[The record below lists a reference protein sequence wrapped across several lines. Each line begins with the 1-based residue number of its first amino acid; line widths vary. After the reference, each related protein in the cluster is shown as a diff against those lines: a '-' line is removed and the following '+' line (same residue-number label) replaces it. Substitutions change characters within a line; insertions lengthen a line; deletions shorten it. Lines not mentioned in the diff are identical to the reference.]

1 MFICFSLCCLTEFR
15 YFRPFQNKQD
25 EAVRDTPVPKP
36 KKQLTVKDK
45 EGNVIDLNA
54 FKSSSIAAAASL
66 IPSAEVKKTIVVTAP
81 VVESLPVKKVEEAS
95 KRSAATGKES
105 PVPKVQERIPPVAV
119 TEGSPVSSVE
129 ATAASISPFTSSA
142 KQAVPV
148 EGTVAIDSA
157 AVEAEAEAAAVIA
170 AAAKAAEKKK
180 VELDSIVAKKKAEEE
195 AILLKQLQDQ
205 EKQRIESDK
214 KRVAVEEEE
223 RERKS
228 KAAEVESSRVAAA
241 EAQKIAEE
249 ARLKLKE
256 EETKKKAEAEVE
268 KKRKTAEEEEKV
280 IANAAAAAATA
291 TATAAADTRSK
302 KVKQKDAMAAK
313 DAANSGDSM
322 LDAYTEPPVG
332 VPAVPVPVVVPIVV
346 SGPEP
351 KVESEQETVEDW
363 EANAFDSPST
373 PTPLPVPV
381 PVASAR
387 RSLRPG
393 GGVDQQRL
401 NAGFASTS
409 NKPKQLYIKSELI
422 KLRPQSPPPETDR
435 PAALASYA
443 SLVRPRGPP
452 GSAGTSSEAG
462 GSQKGGGGGGAAWGR
477 GEMKSP
483 HGAQD
488 GTSRPR
494 VLQEG
499 AASGQH
505 QHSEEG
511 WSRSGLLPP
520 PPAQAARS
528 TKSSKVPSGP
538 RPIKVIVDPIEKL
551 SFDVLSILN
560 KITPQTFEKLT
571 GKMCDIPVGTS
582 AELDKMIELVF
593 EKANLDTSFAHL
605 YAEMCATL
613 EVRSSRWAFLQYV
626 HNKDTNQYIWIKD
639 LIFDNIL
646 AGPFVSVEECIGA
659 TLGAE
664 PPLMQHVDF
673 KVEVVVLNV
682 IQNILITVSV
692 LRKVLFVIG
701 INNCHVCQL
710 HSLLSV
716 LYLSSYLSLFSFFL
730 SFCLFFFLYFLLSFC
745 LLFLWTIILFLF
757 LLFYP
762 SNFLSRI
769 IDFQRY

>member
-1 MFICFSLCCLTEFR
+1 MI
-15 YFRPFQNKQD
+15 
-25 EAVRDTPVPKP
+25 
-36 KKQLTVKDK
+36 VKDK

-54 FKSSSIAAAASL
+54 FKSSTAAAAASA
-66 IPSAEVKKTIVVTAP
+66 IPSVEVKKAIVVTAP

-95 KRSAATGKES
+95 KRSTATGKES
-105 PVPKVQERIPPVAV
+105 PIPKVQERAQPASV
-119 TEGSPVSSVE
+119 TEGTPISSIE
-129 ATAASISPFTSSA
+129 AAAVAIAPSTSSAASSA
-142 KQAVPV
+142 KQTIPV
-148 EGTVAIDSA
+148 EGAVAVESA
-157 AVEAEAEAAAVIA
+157 AVEAEAEAAALIA
-170 AAAKAAEKKK
+170 ATAKAAEKKK
-180 VELDSIVAKKKAEEE
+180 LELDSIVAKKKAEEE
-195 AILLKQLQDQ
+195 AVLLKQLQDQ
-205 EKQRIESDK
+205 EKQRIESEK

-228 KAAEVESSRVAAA
+228 KAAEAEATRVAAA

-256 EETKKKAEAEVE
+256 EETKKKAEAEAE
-268 KKRKTAEEEEKV
+268 KKRKSAEEEEKI
-280 IANAAAAAATA
+280 IANAAAAAAATA

-332 VPAVPVPVVVPIVV
+332 VPAVPVPVAVPVVV
-346 SGPEP
+346 SDPEP
-351 KVESEQETVEDW
+351 KADSEQETVEDW
-363 EANAFDSPST
+363 EANADDSLST

-401 NAGFASTS
+401 NAGFASAS
-409 NKPKQLYIKSELI
+409 NKPKQLYIKSELM

-664 PPLMQHVDF
+664 PPLMQLVDF

-682 IQNILITVSV
+682 IQNILITVSEA
-692 LRKVLFVIG
+692 KQVLFVMG
-701 INNCHVCQL
+701 IINCEV
-710 HSLLSV
+710 
-716 LYLSSYLSLFSFFL
+716 
-730 SFCLFFFLYFLLSFC
+730 
-745 LLFLWTIILFLF
+745 
-757 LLFYP
+757 
-762 SNFLSRI
+762 
-769 IDFQRY
+769 D

>member
-1 MFICFSLCCLTEFR
+1 MI
-15 YFRPFQNKQD
+15 
-25 EAVRDTPVPKP
+25 
-36 KKQLTVKDK
+36 VKDK

-54 FKSSSIAAAASL
+54 FKSSTAAAAASA
-66 IPSAEVKKTIVVTAP
+66 IPSVEVKKAIVVTAP

-95 KRSAATGKES
+95 KRSTATGKES
-105 PVPKVQERIPPVAV
+105 PIPKVQERAQPASV
-119 TEGSPVSSVE
+119 TEGTPISSIE
-129 ATAASISPFTSSA
+129 AAAVAIAPSTSSAASSA
-142 KQAVPV
+142 KQTIPV
-148 EGTVAIDSA
+148 EGAVAVESA
-157 AVEAEAEAAAVIA
+157 AVEAEAEAAALIA
-170 AAAKAAEKKK
+170 ATAKAAEKKK
-180 VELDSIVAKKKAEEE
+180 LELDSIVAKKKAEEE
-195 AILLKQLQDQ
+195 AVLLKQLQDQ
-205 EKQRIESDK
+205 EKQRIESEK

-228 KAAEVESSRVAAA
+228 KAAEAEATRVAAA

-256 EETKKKAEAEVE
+256 EEAKKKAEAEAE
-268 KKRKTAEEEEKV
+268 KKRKSAEEEEKI
-280 IANAAAAAATA
+280 IANAAAAATA
-291 TATAAADTRSK
+291 TAAAAADTRSK

-332 VPAVPVPVVVPIVV
+332 VPAVPVPVAVPVVV
-346 SGPEP
+346 SDPEP
-351 KVESEQETVEDW
+351 KADSEQETVEDW
-363 EANAFDSPST
+363 EANADDSLST

-401 NAGFASTS
+401 NAGFASAS
-409 NKPKQLYIKSELI
+409 NKPKQLYIKSELM

-664 PPLMQHVDF
+664 PPLMQLVDF

-682 IQNILITVSV
+682 IQNILITVSEAGS
-692 LRKVLFVIG
+692 I
-701 INNCHVCQL
+701 CHG
-710 HSLLSV
+710 
-716 LYLSSYLSLFSFFL
+716 YY
-730 SFCLFFFLYFLLSFC
+730 
-745 LLFLWTIILFLF
+745 
-757 LLFYP
+757 
-762 SNFLSRI
+762 
-769 IDFQRY
+769 